1 MDKDWK
7 NLLSPEEYY
16 VCRKKGTEP
25 AFSGKYDKFYEAGS
39 YLCKCCESELFSSL
53 SKYDSGSGWPS
64 FSEPLN
70 NTNIKRIEDHTL
82 GMSRIEV
89 RCSNCDSHLGHVF
102 DDGPEPT
109 RKRYCINSLSL
120 SFKKL

>member
-25 AFSGKYDKFYEAGS
+25 AFSGKYDKFYETGF
-39 YLCKCCESELFSSL
+39 YLCKCCELELFSSS

-64 FSEPLN
+64 FSEPSN
-70 NTNIKRIEDHTL
+70 NNNIKRIEDNTL
-82 GMSRIEV
+82 GMSRVEV

-109 RKRYCINSLSL
+109 GKRYCINSLSL
-120 SFKKL
+120 TFKKS